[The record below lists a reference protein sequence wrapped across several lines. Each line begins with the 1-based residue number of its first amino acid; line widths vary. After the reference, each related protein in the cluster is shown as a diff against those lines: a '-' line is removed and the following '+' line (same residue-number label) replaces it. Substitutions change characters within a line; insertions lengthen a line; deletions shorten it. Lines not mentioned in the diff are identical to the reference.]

1 MTVYMLCEAT
11 MILKP
16 GNLVRHKSG
25 GPIMLVDDLIS
36 REQFRESSFILDAPH
51 DCTWLENGI
60 KKIGS
65 FRPSELQCVY
75 ADGTPRNYDNDA

>member
-36 REQFRESSFILDAPH
+36 PEQFRESSFILDAPH

-65 FRPSELQCVY
+65 FSTLRIAMRVRGWNAQKL
-75 ADGTPRNYDNDA
+75 R